1 MTWNTC
7 PLHAALPESRS
18 ASTVMRMAFKVS
30 RISAGPRLGAQ
41 PMVRWPADIISEAE
55 FRDAP
60 KMNWV
65 KALLLLSCLIVE
77 CADLVTTNVILDHG
91 WTELNPFMR
100 LAQTWLG
107 EWWLIPKLSLAFV
120 VIWLLSRSNNLYNI
134 SRVALCSTPAPNNL
148 IIIAGMGFAPSH
160 FASYGN
166 WRAEATKRPQ

>member
-1 MTWNTC
+1 MTWNKC
-7 PLHAALPESRS
+7 PPHAALPV
-18 ASTVMRMAFKVS
+18 ALGLNGDADGVKVN

-91 WTELNPFMR
+91 LTELNPFMR

-107 EWWLIPKLSLAFV
+107 EWWLIPKLSLTFV
-120 VIWLLSRSNNLYNI
+120 VMWLLSRSNNLYNI
-134 SRVALCSTPAPNNL
+134 SLVVALCSTPVLNNL
-148 IIIAGMGFAPSH
+148 IIIAGM
-160 FASYGN
+160 
-166 WRAEATKRPQ
+166 K